1 MEWTTEKLSTR
12 LPIFQQRGPDV
23 PIWRQFL
30 NFLGCILVLP
40 VYYFITGY
48 SRHPLTLDILISI
61 FVAEFNRYGN
71 ENRRRRLY
79 GLDAPPKPK
88 DDPEKAFGLL
98 NNSHMGPECMA
109 VVVGYREDPELFR
122 RALDSYKRADGCR
135 FLLIGV
141 DGDEKPDMDM
151 VRVFQEAYPEDSAI
165 IRIDEPFGEI
175 AMRTYK
181 KISDT
186 CFEGPERCREMTIA
200 HCCSLAR
207 EILAEHDLG
216 LGELGGIT
224 RLCLYQ
230 PHMHKK
236 GVMFTSFIFSIVISD
251 ILGIEYLWSSDSDTI
266 VFPTSIRHT
275 IETIAGDPTAG
286 GGSSGLVVHNEDDSL
301 TTKLG
306 SAVYWCELY
315 MTRSTSASSGTSDCQ
330 SGPSTAFRVS
340 ALPAILYQWYTQTV
354 FGRRMIVNEDR
365 HLTTN
370 LLLRGWTVTYVSD
383 TLTATDTPTTFSR
396 WLLQQ
401 VRWGRATHIET
412 FQQPKIYLLN
422 HPIFFW
428 AAMKKEV
435 GPLLVFLCVLYY
447 VITGQRFAYFSFN
460 DACLRVA
467 YTIGYNW
474 LRNPDRGPRNAWIW
488 IGPALVFYNIPL
500 PSIHLWSM
508 LTVFERGWGTTMR
521 SNAEMSKR
529 EQFWKRAYDLGF
541 FVVWMGIVG
550 GTTARIVAGYA
561 GWDAAATAKAL
572 FLGIVVPS
580 TVSFYGLLVRG

>member
-1 MEWTTEKLSTR
+1 MEWTTEKLSTK

-23 PIWRQFL
+23 PVWRQFL
-30 NFLGCILVLP
+30 NFVGCALILP

-61 FVAEFNRYGN
+61 FVAELNRYAN
-71 ENRRRRLY
+71 EGRRRRLY
-79 GLDAPPKPK
+79 GLDAPTKAK
-88 DDPEKAFGLL
+88 EDPEKALI
-98 NNSHMGPECMA
+98 SPIPHMGPECLA

-122 RALDSYKRADGCR
+122 RALDSYKHADSCR
-135 FLLIGV
+135 FILVGV
-141 DGDEKPDMDM
+141 DGDDKPDMDM

-165 IRIDEPFGEI
+165 VRIEEPFGEI

-186 CFEGPERCREMTIA
+186 CYETPERCQEMTIA
-200 HCCSLAR
+200 HCCQLAR
-207 EILAEHDLG
+207 EIIDEQDLG
-216 LGELGGIT
+216 LGELGGVS

-236 GVMFTSFIFSIVISD
+236 GIMFTSFIFSIVISD
-251 ILGIEYLWSSDSDTI
+251 ILGIEYMWSSDSDTI
-266 VFPTSIRHT
+266 VFPDSVRRT

-286 GGSSGLVVHNEDDSL
+286 GGSSGLVVHNENDSL

-315 MTRSTSASSGTSDCQ
+315 MTRSTSACSGTSDCQ

-340 ALPAILYQWYTQTV
+340 ALPAILYPWYTQTV
-354 FGRRMIVNEDR
+354 LGRRMIVNEDR

-412 FQQPKIYLLN
+412 FQQPKVYLLN

-435 GPLLVFLCVLYY
+435 GPLLVFLCILYY
-447 VITGQRFAYFSFN
+447 LITGTRFAYFSAN
-460 DACLRVA
+460 DAFLRVA

-474 LRNPDRGPRNAWIW
+474 LRNPDRGPRNAWVW
-488 IGPALVFYNIPL
+488 IAPALVFYNIPL

-521 SNAEMSKR
+521 SNAELSKR

-550 GTTARIVAGYA
+550 GTAARIVSGYA
-561 GWDAAATAKAL
+561 GWDAAGTAKAIL
-572 FLGIVVPS
+572 LGVVVPS
-580 TVSFYGLLVRG
+580 AVSFYGLLVKE